1 MMFWSRFLLP
11 PEVVFV
17 RRFFGAAL
25 DSVLPKQRLYLRR
38 LGDTRRALSMNG
50 GRLYLP
56 RAFFE
61 GGNPR
66 KPLRLSHP
74 MIAGIVAHEL
84 LHQWQRLQG
93 RAVTREALLLQTKA
107 LCLRHDPYVYQRCD
121 DAAAMLQTFIG
132 ASVEQQGQIWEDHV
146 SAVVSGRPLACM
158 GLVQAHVGGNQVAGL
173 KAAIK
178 S

>member
-1 MMFWSRFLLP
+1 MLP
-11 PEVVFV
+11 LEVVFV

-25 DSVLPKQRLYLRR
+25 DTVLPRQRLYLRR

-61 GGNPR
+61 EGDPR

-93 RAVTREALLLQTKA
+93 RAVTREALLLQTRA
-107 LCLRHDPYVYQRCD
+107 LCLRHDPYAYCTVADPQQ
-121 DAAAMLQTFIG
+121 MLHLFLQ
-132 ASVEQQGQIWEDHV
+132 ANVEQQGQIWQDYVKASVAGCDLPHLQLI
-146 SAVVSGRPLACM
+146 AK
-158 GLVQAHVGGNQVAGL
+158 HVGCAS
-173 KAAIK
+173 I
-178 S
+178 

>member
-1 MMFWSRFLLP
+1 MLP
-11 PEVVFV
+11 LEVVFV

-25 DSVLPKQRLYLRR
+25 DSVLPRQRLYLRR

-50 GRLYLP
+50 GRLYMP

-61 GGNPR
+61 EGNPR

-93 RAVTREALLLQTKA
+93 RAVTREALLLQTRA
-107 LCLRHDPYVYQRCD
+107 LCLRHDPYAYCAVADPQQ
-121 DAAAMLQTFIG
+121 MLQLFLQ
-132 ASVEQQGQIWEDHV
+132 SNVEQQGQIWQDYVKASVAGCELPHLQLI
-146 SAVVSGRPLACM
+146 AR
-158 GLVQAHVGGNQVAGL
+158 HVGGAS
-173 KAAIK
+173 I
-178 S
+178 

>member
-1 MMFWSRFLLP
+1 MPL
-11 PEVVFV
+11 EVVFV

-25 DSVLPKQRLYLRR
+25 DTVLPRQRLYLRR

-61 GGNPR
+61 EGDPR
-66 KPLRLSHP
+66 QPLRLSHP

-93 RAVTREALLLQTKA
+93 RAVTREALLLQTRA
-107 LCLRHDPYVYQRCD
+107 LCLRHDPYAYCTVADPQQ
-121 DAAAMLQTFIG
+121 MLHLFLQ
-132 ASVEQQGQIWEDHV
+132 ANVEQQGQIWEDHV
-146 SAVVSGRPLACM
+146 SAVVSGKPLACM
-158 GLVQAHVGGNQVAGL
+158 GLVQAHVLGGQTAGL

>member
-1 MMFWSRFLLP
+1 MLL

-17 RRFFGAAL
+17 RRFFGTAL
-25 DSVLPKQRLYLRR
+25 DSILPRQRLYLRR

-61 GGNPR
+61 EGNPR

-93 RAVTREALLLQTKA
+93 RAVTREALLLQTRA
-107 LCLRHDPYVYQRCD
+107 LCLRHDPYAYCTVADPQQ
-121 DAAAMLQTFIG
+121 MLHLFLQ
-132 ASVEQQGQIWEDHV
+132 ANVEQQGQIWQDYVKASVAGCDLPHLQLI
-146 SAVVSGRPLACM
+146 AK
-158 GLVQAHVGGNQVAGL
+158 HVGCAS
-173 KAAIK
+173 I
-178 S
+178 

>member
-1 MMFWSRFLLP
+1 MLP

-17 RRFFGAAL
+17 RRFFGTAL
-25 DSVLPKQRLYLRR
+25 DSVLPRQRLHLRR

-61 GGNPR
+61 EGNPR

-93 RAVTREALLLQTKA
+93 RAVTREAMLLQTKA
-107 LCLRHDPYVYQRCD
+107 LCLRHDPYAYCAVTDPQQ
-121 DAAAMLQTFIG
+121 MLQLFLQ
-132 ASVEQQGQIWEDHV
+132 ANVEQQGQIWQDHV
-146 SAVVSGRPLACM
+146 SACVAGTELPHLQRIAKHVSGNAL
-158 GLVQAHVGGNQVAGL
+158 
-173 KAAIK
+173 
-178 S
+178 